1 MKLPDFYAFEPFN
14 KLKESMGIPRNVYG
28 SLEVQ
33 ISSARLTPY
42 ELELLTSGAG
52 IDVGLDEVQIHAD
65 GTLIYKD
72 SRVLL
77 YIRDVHRYADK
88 VSLPRYHVANC
99 TTLRHMRETG
109 RSERYLV
116 AARIDGTF
124 SLNIFNPNK
133 ARKDERLDVCQNCL
147 VALEFDGFRG
157 DMRGAERKSRV
168 RSFTPARFFEK
179 YPRSLHISTYRH
191 ESSAP
196 INEYP
201 KDWDR
206 ISRNVRERAQ
216 WKCQEIGCGD
226 DLSALYLRG
235 FLEVHHRNGDR
246 SDNAPRNLIALCIE
260 CHGKQ
265 PWHAHVKSTPRYLE
279 FQRLKYNK
287 RRQL

>member
-1 MKLPDFYAFEPFN
+1 
-14 KLKESMGIPRNVYG
+14 
-28 SLEVQ
+28 
-33 ISSARLTPY
+33 
-42 ELELLTSGAG
+42 
-52 IDVGLDEVQIHAD
+52 
-65 GTLIYKD
+65 
-72 SRVLL
+72 
-77 YIRDVHRYADK
+77 
-88 VSLPRYHVANC
+88 
-99 TTLRHMRETG
+99 
-109 RSERYLV
+109 V

-124 SLNIFNPNK
+124 SLNIFNPHRT
-133 ARKDERLDVCQNCL
+133 RKDERLDVCQNCL

-179 YPRSLHISTYRH
+179 YPRSLHTSVYRH
-191 ESSAP
+191 EASAP

-246 SDNAPRNLIALCIE
+246 SDNAPRNLMALCIE
-260 CHGKQ
+260 CHAKQ
-265 PWHAHVKSTPRYLE
+265 PWHVHVKSTPRYLE

-287 RRQL
+287 RRQP